1 MSLSSLLSTL
11 SNDSEFGEGAVES
24 WEGCDPL
31 GETTEDCSEC
41 DSGFSVTVGT
51 VLGPVAG
58 GFVVDAGVVTGVTG
72 FWEDGGL
79 AMLEWPWD
87 GDEFG

>member
-11 SNDSEFGEGAVES
+11 SNDSVFGEGAVES

-31 GETTEDCSEC
+31 GETAEDCSEC
-41 DSGFSVTVGT
+41 VVGFSMTVGT

-58 GFVVDAGVVTGVTG
+58 GFVVGGGAVTGATG
-72 FWEDGGL
+72 FLEDSGL
-79 AMLEWPWD
+79 AMVEWSW
-87 GDEFG
+87 GGAVFG

>member
-58 GFVVDAGVVTGVTG
+58 GFVVCVGAETGVTG
-72 FWEDGGL
+72 FFEDSGL
-79 AMLEWPWD
+79 AMLEWSW
-87 GDEFG
+87 GGLMFG